1 MVTTSEGFIACTLA
15 GFAAALATLLFAR
28 AVRVRDDF
36 LRYQERLAKALS
48 LPLGP
53 MEIPASQIIS
63 GSPVFRSNTFG
74 SSGDGSTSSGLWECI
89 GPTEFEWQYGTDE
102 TIYILEGSAEVQ
114 YLGRSFTLRPGDCT
128 HFATG
133 TVARWVVRE
142 RIKKSFT
149 LYEPGQVVRKMRRIV
164 RMLGVGGSLAAS
176 GKVVRT

>member
-1 MVTTSEGFIACTLA
+1 MVMTSEGFIIYSLA
-15 GFAAALATLLFAR
+15 GFAAALAILLLTR
-28 AVRVRDDF
+28 AIRVKDDF
-36 LRYQERLAKALS
+36 FRYKQRLAKAIS

-53 MEIPASQIIS
+53 MAIPASQIIS

-74 SSGDGSTSSGLWECI
+74 ASGDGSTSSGLWECV

-102 TIYILEGSAEVQ
+102 TIYILEGSAELE
-114 YLGRSFTLRPGDCT
+114 YLGRSFTLRAGDCT

-164 RMLGVGGSLAAS
+164 RMLGMGDSLEAS